1 MAETY
6 VVVRLLPFHCATD
19 PDTKLDPF
27 KVSVNPAPPALADV
41 GLMLDRDGV
50 GFGCELIV
58 NVAAPDAPP
67 PGAGEKT
74 VTLAVPAEAMFE
86 AGTEAVN

>member
-1 MAETY
+1 M
-6 VVVRLLPFHCATD
+6 LPFHCTTV
-19 PDTKLDPF
+19 PDTKFDPF
-27 KVSVNPAPPALADV
+27 AVSVNPAPPALADV
-41 GLMLDRDGV
+41 GLTLERDGF

-58 NVAAPDAPP
+58 NVAAPDVPP